1 MSSRI
6 PRIHWPNPLSEGST
20 IELDATVAQHIV
32 RVLRL
37 GPGQPISLFDGSG
50 LEAEGRLQQVLRKSV
65 VVRLGAVRRVSLE
78 SPLRVTLA
86 QAVCRSDR
94 MDFALQKAVELGVSA
109 IIPLVTARSRLPD
122 DPRRLA
128 RKQAHWQGVI
138 VAACEQSGRAH
149 VPRCAPVQAL
159 DDWLQAKPA
168 AVDMGLVLDPAASC
182 GLRRSPQPRGKVT
195 VLIGPEGG
203 LSGAELERAMA
214 AGFRSLRLGPRVL
227 RTETAGMATLAALQV
242 LWGDLG

>member
-6 PRIHWPNPLSEGST
+6 PRIHWPHPLSEGST
-20 IELDATVAQHIV
+20 VELDATAAQHIV

-37 GPGQPISLFDGSG
+37 GPGQALSLFDGNG
-50 LEAEGRLQQVLRKSV
+50 LEADGRLQQVARRSV
-65 VVRLGAVRRVSLE
+65 AVRLGAVRRASLE
-78 SPLRVTLA
+78 SPLQVTLA

-94 MDFALQKAVELGVSA
+94 MDFALQKAVELGVNTV
-109 IIPLVTARSRLPD
+109 IPLIAARSRLPD

-149 VPRCAPVQAL
+149 VPRCAPVQVL
-159 DDWLQAKPA
+159 DDWLQGEPLA
-168 AVDMGLVLDPAASC
+168 ADMGLVLDPAATC
-182 GLRRSPQPRGKVT
+182 GMRDCPQPRGKVK

-203 LSGAELERAMA
+203 LSRSELEQALA
-214 AGFRSLRLGPRVL
+214 CGFLSLRLGPRIL
-227 RTETAGMATLAALQV
+227 RAETAGMATLAALQV

>member
-6 PRIHWPNPLSEGST
+6 PRIHWPHSLSAGIT
-20 IELDATVAQHIV
+20 IELDATAAQHIA

-37 GPGQPISLFDGSG
+37 GPGEAIRLFDGNG
-50 LEAEGRLQQVLRKSV
+50 LEADGRLQQVERKSV
-65 VVRLGAVRRVSLE
+65 AVRVGAVRRASLE
-78 SPLRVTLA
+78 SPLHLTLA
-86 QAVCRSDR
+86 QAVCRGDR

-109 IIPLVTARSRLPD
+109 IVPLMAERSRLPD
-122 DPRRLA
+122 DARRLA

-149 VPRCAPVQAL
+149 VPWCAPVQRL
-159 DDWLQAKPA
+159 NDWFQAEPPS
-168 AVDMGLVLDPAASC
+168 VDMGLVLDPSAGS
-182 GLRRSPQPRGKVT
+182 GLCDCPQPSGRVT

-203 LSGAELERAMA
+203 LSRPELQQAVA
-214 AGFRSLRLGPRVL
+214 VGFRSLRLGPRIL
-227 RTETAGMATLAALQV
+227 RTETAAIAALAALQV

>member
-6 PRIHWPNPLSEGST
+6 PRIHWPHSLSEGNT
-20 IELDATVAQHIV
+20 VELDASAAQHIV

-37 GPGQPISLFDGSG
+37 GPGQAIRLFDGKG
-50 LEAEGRLQQVLRKSV
+50 LEADGRLQQVARKSV
-65 VVRLGAVRRVSLE
+65 VVRLEAVRCASLE
-78 SPLRVTLA
+78 SPLQVTLA

-94 MDFALQKAVELGVSA
+94 MDFALQKAVELGVST
-109 IIPLVTARSRLPD
+109 IIPLMAERSRPPG

-138 VAACEQSGRAH
+138 IAACEQSGRAH
-149 VPRCAPVQAL
+149 VPWCTPVQSL
-159 DDWLQAKPA
+159 DSWLQARPA
-168 AVDMGLVLDPAASC
+168 AVDMGLVLDPAAGC
-182 GLRRSPQPRGKVT
+182 RLRDCPRPRGKIT

-203 LSGAELERAMA
+203 LSRAELQQATTC
-214 AGFRSLRLGPRVL
+214 GFWPLRLGPRIL
-227 RTETAGMATLAALQV
+227 RTETAGIATLAGLQV

>member
-1 MSSRI
+1 
-6 PRIHWPNPLSEGST
+6 LSEGST
-20 IELDATVAQHIV
+20 VELDATAARHIV

-37 GPGQPISLFDGSG
+37 GPGQALSLFDGNG
-50 LEAEGRLQQVLRKSV
+50 LEADGRLQQVARRSV
-65 VVRLGAVRRVSLE
+65 AVRLGAVRRASLE
-78 SPLRVTLA
+78 SPLQVTLA

-94 MDFALQKAVELGVSA
+94 MDFALQKAVELGVST
-109 IIPLVTARSRLPD
+109 IIPLMAARSRLPD
-122 DPRRLA
+122 DPRHLA

-159 DDWLQAKPA
+159 DDWLQGEPLA
-168 AVDMGLVLDPAASC
+168 ADMGLVLDPAATC
-182 GLRRSPQPRGKVT
+182 GMHDYPRPRGKVK

-203 LSGAELERAMA
+203 LSHSELEQALA
-214 AGFRSLRLGPRVL
+214 CGFRSLRLGPRIL